1 MRGLDTTKTQIER
14 GHDDESARDRD
25 QIETATE
32 EEFYREIPYVRTHL
46 SIVVD
51 QTLIRESESP
61 GTKILSETVTEKEF
75 HREIPLSKKL

>member
-32 EEFYREIPYVRTHL
+32 EEFYREIPIHE
-46 SIVVD
+46 D
-51 QTLIRESESP
+51 ASE
-61 GTKILSETVTEKEF
+61 
-75 HREIPLSKKL
+75 HRSGPNSHPRV